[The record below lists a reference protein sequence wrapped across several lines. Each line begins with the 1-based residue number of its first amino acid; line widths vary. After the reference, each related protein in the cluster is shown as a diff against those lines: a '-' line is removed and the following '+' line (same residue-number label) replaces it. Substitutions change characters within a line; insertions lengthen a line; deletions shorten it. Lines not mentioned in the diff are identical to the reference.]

1 MNHHRDHTLKPNA
14 VKSRI
19 YKGSGTRWRR
29 RRDIPGALDD
39 RMLISRLGN
48 LRNPDPTYCQQA
60 SKCTAE
66 SKHGKLLIYLPSS
79 LTSYGSNANQC
90 YQNKRSRQHRTAIL
104 HIISISQTDL
114 FHIHPSDLTPLG
126 IFSSQITCFCFI
138 KKLKFEKKKL
148 NRAKKETQKRS
159 SKQSD
164 WNSSTSR
171 LHFSIFNPSQ
181 TFHQIRKCLILFS
194 KTKISRRSH
203 YPGS

>member
-66 SKHGKLLIYLPSS
+66 SKHGKLLIYLPS
-79 LTSYGSNANQC
+79 C
-90 YQNKRSRQHRTAIL
+90 SRPMVPMRTNVTKIKEVVSIEPQFCIL
-104 HIISISQTDL
+104 FL
-114 FHIHPSDLTPLG
+114 FHKQICFTFTHQTSPLSAY
-126 IFSSQITCFCFI
+126 FLV
-138 KKLKFEKKKL
+138 KLHVS
-148 NRAKKETQKRS
+148 AS
-159 SKQSD
+159 
-164 WNSSTSR
+164 
-171 LHFSIFNPSQ
+171 
-181 TFHQIRKCLILFS
+181 
-194 KTKISRRSH
+194 
-203 YPGS
+203 